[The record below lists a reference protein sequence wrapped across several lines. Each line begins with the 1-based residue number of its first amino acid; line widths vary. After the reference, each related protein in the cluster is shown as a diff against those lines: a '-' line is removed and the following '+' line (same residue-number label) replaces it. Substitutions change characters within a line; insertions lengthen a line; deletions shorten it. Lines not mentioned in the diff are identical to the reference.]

1 MMNRRPKQ
9 KKQKQKKQRQK
20 SKKRILRAVSV
31 SGSTQDFLCYNHENM
46 NFKKNKNNVLT
57 I

>member
-9 KKQKQKKQRQK
+9 KKQKRQKQK

-31 SGSTQDFLCYNHENM
+31 SGGTQDFLCYNHENM
-46 NFKKNKNNVLT
+46 NF
-57 I
+57 

>member
-9 KKQKQKKQRQK
+9 KKQKRQKQKRQRQK

-31 SGSTQDFLCYNHENM
+31 SGGTQDFLCYNHENM
-46 NFKKNKNNVLT
+46 NF
-57 I
+57 

>member
-20 SKKRILRAVSV
+20 SKKRILRAVSA
-31 SGSTQDFLCYNHENM
+31 SDSTQDFLCYNHENM
-46 NFKKNKNNVLT
+46 NF
-57 I
+57 

>member
-9 KKQKQKKQRQK
+9 KKQK

-31 SGSTQDFLCYNHENM
+31 SDSTQDFLCYNHENM
-46 NFKKNKNNVLT
+46 NF
-57 I
+57 

>member
-9 KKQKQKKQRQK
+9 KKQKRQRQK

-31 SGSTQDFLCYNHENM
+31 SGGTQDFLCYNHENM
-46 NFKKNKNNVLT
+46 NF
-57 I
+57 

>member
-31 SGSTQDFLCYNHENM
+31 SDSTQDFLRYNHENM
-46 NFKKNKNNVLT
+46 NF
-57 I
+57 

>member
-9 KKQKQKKQRQK
+9 KKQKRQKQKKQRQK

-31 SGSTQDFLCYNHENM
+31 SDSTQDFLCYNHENM
-46 NFKKNKNNVLT
+46 NF
-57 I
+57 